1 MDAQAAQKER
11 RKKKK
16 KKEKKK
22 KKMKIEKKNPKAHT
36 LYRAVALCQS

>member
-1 MDAQAAQKER
+1 VEQVTGQKKKR

-22 KKMKIEKKNPKAHT
+22 KEKSASIGISGYDQMKDEP
-36 LYRAVALCQS
+36 